1 MVWLKRIALAFLILL
16 VLTLSVGTW
25 MGWHY
30 RDRFVP
36 IAIQQLNTYL
46 ATPIHVESI
55 ELSFL
60 ERFPHAS
67 IRLNKVSAKGSN
79 PNLPNDT
86 LFYFEKVYLSFNT
99 FDLYYG
105 RYTLQSLEANTG
117 FWHMCVDENGF
128 ENYRFLK
135 TESDSSASNFIID
148 LERVKLVDTHFS
160 TQDKRFGQHIDF
172 QVHSALAKGHFSNQ
186 ESNTALYGN
195 FRVNQVAIAGENYM
209 QNEALGIDAGLEF
222 NLETGFYRLSRGKI
236 ILRDKYNSDVWA
248 QFSPGEYALKLSS
261 EKIDLQALRS
271 LLPQSL
277 LGENSNVQMGGN
289 TRLNFSAEL
298 KKGELFPA
306 IELEA
311 HIHNGKLTGLST
323 FGKLENISAS
333 LRYNNGKE
341 RKAQSSNLQLENL
354 ELDWKKSHV
363 EGDFQLRN
371 FDKKVF
377 QFKGNAKLDAEETM
391 AFLELDSVLEVK
403 GEVFAKLIVSGAIK
417 EDFSAKDIVDWDK
430 KLELKCEKLKAKY
443 QTHALNLDKLS
454 LEVNGNHLLVS
465 EFIGEHNKAK
475 MQLSGSSKNFVR
487 HLFLDHP
494 EWHFDGE
501 LKTTRLHV
509 DDFLSND
516 ESASSANSILPHIH
530 LNLVADELTFQNYQ
544 AKLVEAE
551 FLLQNQSVLIPYFEL
566 HAFEGK
572 LEGRGKVE
580 MAKQWKYALACKG
593 SNINIQTLFKK
604 FDNFGQ
610 SAISHENLKGISDF
624 DAHVYFE
631 QNQANKE
638 ISLPSL
644 KVQSEVWIKNG
655 EIIEYK
661 PLYSLVSDIKKSSWL
676 MRLIK
681 LDDFEKRL
689 HHVKFQEL
697 YNQIEV
703 KDQKVFFPKMS
714 IFSTAL
720 DLGLEGWHSFDNFM
734 DYHISFNLKQVL
746 LRKLEEKQELEHGY
760 VLDDGTGNKMIFLHV
775 SGHVDNPDVKLDK
788 AAGKAHQKKAVNEEV
803 KISKSILKEEFGLF
817 KNDTSLKALPK
828 PEEKRASYE
837 VDLGEFG
844 SPDKKEDLPKDTL
857 PEKRWKKAWKKLGGD
872 ENKSKFEEWEFE
884 EDDL

>member
-1 MVWLKRIALAFLILL
+1 MVWLKRIAIAFSILL

-55 ELSFL
+55 EFSFL

-117 FWHMCVDENGF
+117 FWHMQVDENGF

-135 TESDSSASNFIID
+135 SQSDTSSSNFTID
-148 LERVKLVDTHFS
+148 LERVKFVETHFS
-160 TQDKRFGQHIDF
+160 TQDKRFGQNVDF
-172 QVHSALAKGHFSNQ
+172 QIYSAIAKGHFSNE
-186 ESNTALYGN
+186 ESNTALFGD
-195 FRVNQVAIAGENYM
+195 FWVNQISISGENYM
-209 QNEALGIDAGLEF
+209 HNEALGIDAGLEF

-236 ILRDKYNSDVWA
+236 TLRDKYKADVWA
-248 QFSPGEYALKLSS
+248 QFSPGEYVLKLNS

-277 LGENSNVQMGGN
+277 LGENSTIQLGGN
-289 TRLNFSAEL
+289 TQLSFSVDL

-311 HIHNGKLTGLST
+311 HIKSGYLSGLST
-323 FGKLENISAS
+323 FGKLDNIQAS

-341 RKAQSSNLQLENL
+341 RKAKTSNLQLEDL
-354 ELDWKKSHV
+354 KFDWKKSQF

-371 FDKKVF
+371 FDKKAF
-377 QFKGNAKLDAEETM
+377 QFKGQAQLDIEEFSST
-391 AFLELDSVLEVK
+391 LQLDTLVEMSGRVQTK
-403 GEVFAKLIVSGAIK
+403 MIVSGNLK
-417 EDFSAKDIVDWDK
+417 EEFNAKHIADWDK
-430 KLELKCEKLKAKY
+430 KLELTGENLKLKHQKHLLNIAKITV
-443 QTHALNLDKLS
+443 Q
-454 LEVNGNHLLVS
+454 VNGNHLLIS
-465 EFIGEHNKAK
+465 ELTGEHNKSK
-475 MQLSGSSKNFVR
+475 MELSGRSKNFVN
-487 HLFLDHP
+487 HLFQENP

-501 LKTTRLHV
+501 LKTKQLNL
-509 DDFLSND
+509 DAFLSSD
-516 ESASSANSILPHIH
+516 SSSTNTVLLHIH
-530 LNLVADELTFQNYQ
+530 LNLIADELNFQKHQ
-544 AKLVEAE
+544 AKAVEAE
-551 FLLQNQSVLIPYFEL
+551 FLLNKQGLLIPYFEL
-566 HAFEGK
+566 QAFEGR
-572 LEGRGKVE
+572 LEGRGKIE
-580 MAKQWKYALACKG
+580 MDKQWKYALACKG
-593 SNINIQTLFKK
+593 NNINIQMLFKH

-610 SAISHENLKGISDF
+610 NAISFENLKGISDF

-631 QNQANKE
+631 QNQQNNE
-638 ISLPSL
+638 INLPSL

-703 KDQKVFFPKMS
+703 KDQKVFFPKMRILS
-714 IFSTAL
+714 SAL

-734 DYHISFNLKQVL
+734 DYRVSFNLKQVL

-775 SGHVDNPDVKLDK
+775 SGNVDDPTVKLDK
-788 AAGKAHQKKAVNEEV
+788 AAGKEHQKKAVKEEV

-844 SPDKKEDLPKDTL
+844 SPDKKEDLPKDTV